1 VVTLLLALAWK
12 LTPLGDIA
20 GTDEVIGWFRE
31 VSGTFWAPVAI
42 VFAHLVASI
51 VMFPRPLLTIAAVVA
66 FGMVWG
72 FAYSMLGV
80 LISAAAGWYAGKLF
94 DEKRIKRMAGPRLAP
109 MTRMLKKEGL
119 ISITLLRLLPVAPF
133 TVESVVAG
141 ALRVKLWHLVVGTAL
156 GMLPGMLG
164 TTILGDQLAAAITHG
179 REINRWVVVGAIA
192 AMLALFFFTHRVY
205 KRMQAELS

>member
-1 VVTLLLALAWK
+1 
-12 LTPLGDIA
+12 
-20 GTDEVIGWFRE
+20 
-31 VSGTFWAPVAI
+31 
-42 VFAHLVASI
+42 
-51 VMFPRPLLTIAAVVA
+51 
-66 FGMVWG
+66 
-72 FAYSMLGV
+72 
-80 LISAAAGWYAGKLF
+80 
-94 DEKRIKRMAGPRLAP
+94 
-109 MTRMLKKEGL
+109 
-119 ISITLLRLLPVAPF
+119 
-133 TVESVVAG
+133 VESVVAG